1 MAPHKHAARAEAH
14 RSLLERVLTASA
26 RDVAPG
32 GETGAWQ
39 WLIPVLVVMVIVA
52 GAFAV
57 VQSGREANNASQRAT
72 LGAALADVVAR
83 SQAEA
88 TAAVSHRRDARAVAK
103 LRTSMTSIGTTL
115 ARLERETTD
124 DLQVH

>member
-26 RDVAPG
+26 REVAPG
-32 GETGAWQ
+32 GETRAWQ

-52 GAFAV
+52 GAFTV

-72 LGAALADVVAR
+72 LGAALADLVAP
-83 SQAEA
+83 SQSEA
-88 TAAVSHRRDARAVAK
+88 TIALSHRRDARAVGK
-103 LRTSMTSIGTTL
+103 LRASRTSVGP
-115 ARLERETTD
+115 
-124 DLQVH
+124 